1 MRRLLQALA
10 LFVLFAGLACTGKA
24 SGSGSAAWSATPVD
38 YFICALPTPTAPT
51 YFMPLAI
58 HLDSPAAVAAW
69 QFELTDR
76 NGAMTVVGVE
86 NGGHPAFPRTPYY
99 DREAV
104 ARGDAERIVLADY
117 SLAEESLL
125 PIGRVRLATLHL
137 MLEGEPDFELRL
149 IAATT
154 PEGEAID
161 AAISYTEPD
170 DNTREKAQ

>member
-1 MRRLLQALA
+1 MKRLLQALA
-10 LFVLFAGLACTGKA
+10 LLILFPDITCAGDISSPRFV
-24 SGSGSAAWSATPVD
+24 
-38 YFICALPTPTAPT
+38 
-51 YFMPLAI
+51 PLAI
-58 HLDSPAAVAAW
+58 HLDSPSAVAAW

-76 NGAMTVVGVE
+76 NGVMKVVGVE
-86 NGGHPAFPRTPYY
+86 NGGHPAFPRAPYY

-149 IAATT
+149 IIATT
-154 PEGEAID
+154 PEGNAIN
-161 AAISYTEPD
+161 ASVSFLELN
-170 DNTREKAQ
+170 DNLR